1 MSFGPKG
8 SEDTSLSQCS
18 VCGRWTELVQLP
30 GRTEQYCLECSA
42 DIATSIL
49 LKTEID
55 AAILSGQESEGLVA
69 EFAQLSKRLL
79 ERAQS
84 AQELVGGG
92 QSC

>member
-8 SEDTSLSQCS
+8 SEDASISQGS
-18 VCGRWTELVQLP
+18 VCGQRTQLVQLP
-30 GRTEQYCLECSA
+30 GRTEKYCLECSA

-55 AAILSGQESEGLVA
+55 AATISGEETKGLVA

-79 ERAQS
+79 ERAQ
-84 AQELVGGG
+84 AA
-92 QSC
+92 